1 MNMNTITRLDST
13 LTNNGS
19 HRSNLIFSAL
29 ITLSLTPMA
38 QAENPLEEIVVTS
51 SRIEMPLREVGT
63 SISVLNADDINQRG
77 FLSLPDLLRTQP
89 SVAASNTGGVGKAT
103 TLRIRGEEG
112 YRTLVLLDGIDISDT
127 SGPQVSP
134 RLEQLLT
141 QGIERIEILRGPQ
154 GLMYGAD
161 AGGVINMR
169 SASPDEGLGGTVSAE
184 GGRYGTQ
191 QFSGSI
197 GGDFDSVDVMASVTR
212 FETDGFN
219 SRTDDVVEQDA
230 DGYSNGTVHAR
241 VGWNASEDL
250 RFEAVLHS
258 IDAENEY
265 DNCFTAAFTRIDSCS
280 DDYRQD
286 AWRISADLQR
296 GAFHHQLAYSD
307 NRTDRDFFSD
317 GILSFFAQGGLES
330 IGYSGSFAPSETL
343 TLVYGVDHET
353 ESIDD
358 GSTDRD
364 RDQTGI
370 YGEYQGRLS
379 DKLTLTAGVRS
390 DDNEDFGRYTSY
402 RVSSAWVTPLP
413 GGQMKLKA
421 AYGTGFRAPSL
432 FEISYNRGPFAAPPA
447 SDTILDAE
455 ESRGYDIG
463 VVVARDDGAFVE
475 LNWFDQKVD
484 DLIVFDPV
492 NFSGYLQDDGESFSQ
507 GIEIAGELPI
517 AEHFLLRGN
526 YTWNET
532 ETPSGEQRPFR
543 PENLANLGMDYR
555 SDNERLR
562 IGLNVRAS
570 RDAIGTAGEALDDY
584 YLVDLNASFEALEG
598 LTFYTRLE
606 NALDERYQEIP
617 LFFTARRAAYA
628 GVRYAF

>member
-1 MNMNTITRLDST
+1 MNTTTRLDPT
-13 LTNNGS
+13 LTDDS
-19 HRSNLIFSAL
+19 HRSNLIFTAI
-29 ITLSLTPMA
+29 ITLSLTPLA

-63 SISVLNADDINQRG
+63 SISVLNADDISQRG

-89 SVAASNTGGVGKAT
+89 SVAASNNGGAGKAT

-112 YRTLVLLDGIDISDT
+112 YRTLVLLDGIDVSDT

-161 AGGVINMR
+161 AGGVISMR
-169 SASPDEGLGGTVSAE
+169 SASPDAGLGGAVSAE

-191 QFSGSI
+191 QFSGRI
-197 GGDFDSVDVMASVTR
+197 GGDFDRVDVLASVTH

-219 SRTDDVVEQDA
+219 SRSLDTVGQDA
-230 DGYSNGTVHAR
+230 DGYQNDTLHAR
-241 VGWNASEDL
+241 VGWDASENL
-250 RFEAVLHS
+250 RLEAVLHS
-258 IDAENEY
+258 IDAQNEY
-265 DNCFTAAFTRIDSCS
+265 DSCFSASFMPTNNCN

-286 AWRISADLQR
+286 AWRASADLQR
-296 GAFHHQLAYSD
+296 GAFHHQVAYSD
-307 NRTDRDFFSD
+307 NRTERDFFSD
-317 GILSFFAQGGLES
+317 GSLSFFAQGGLES
-330 IGYSGSFAPSETL
+330 IGYSGSFSPSETL
-343 TLVYGVDHET
+343 TLVYGMDHET

-370 YGEYQGRLS
+370 YGEYQGRFS

-390 DDNEDFGRYTSY
+390 DDNDDFGSYASY
-402 RVSSAWVTPLP
+402 RVSGAWVTPLA

-432 FEISYNRGPFAAPPA
+432 FEISYNRGPFASPPA
-447 SDTILDAE
+447 SDAILDAE

-475 LNWFDQKVD
+475 LNWFDQQVD
-484 DLIVFDPV
+484 DLIVFDIV
-492 NFSGYLQDDGESFSQ
+492 GFSGYVQDAGESFSQ
-507 GIEIAGELPI
+507 GVELAGELPI
-517 AEHFLLRGN
+517 AEYFMLRGN

-543 PENLANLGMDYR
+543 PETLANLGMDYR
-555 SDNERLR
+555 SGNERLR

-570 RDAIGTAGEALDDY
+570 RDAVGTAGEALDDY

-598 LTFYTRLE
+598 LTIYTRLE

-617 LFFTARRAAYA
+617 TYFTARRAAYA